1 MLTSDGAG
9 AATWEDAGGGGGIA
23 SVLPLIG
30 STGADQYN
38 IGTAM
43 PWGNSTTGT
52 QTLIG
57 FGGQPHAFPFI
68 APETGTVDE
77 IGLRVT
83 TAEAGMSAYVAIYSN
98 DANNLPSTLLGYGT
112 VALDST
118 GNIFDNSLSAN
129 PSLTAG
135 SAYWFTVHG
144 DASMFNAV
152 IQSNLLANL
161 PDLGITNGLE
171 SQIYSIEDGATTQY
185 AAPPATLTPNTLNSS
200 INRPYVG
207 IKYS

>member
-1 MLTSDGAG
+1 
-9 AATWEDAGGGGGIA
+9 
-23 SVLPLIG
+23 
-30 STGADQYN
+30 
-38 IGTAM
+38 
-43 PWGNSTTGT
+43 
-52 QTLIG
+52 
-57 FGGQPHAFPFI
+57 
-68 APETGTVDE
+68 
-77 IGLRVT
+77 
-83 TAEAGMSAYVAIYSN
+83 MSAYVAIYSN